1 MTKADPRAKGP
12 WDFSPDTTLPRLLA
26 ANARAL
32 GDAVALREKD
42 RGIWQ
47 QTTWGQWLE
56 ITLRCTAGL
65 ESLGFVPG
73 DALLVVGD
81 NRPHLYTALV
91 AAGALRGFAM
101 PVYPDAAPDEVRHAI
116 QMSGVRFA
124 LAEDQEQV
132 DKILDLRADCPS
144 VAHVIYDDPRGLGAY
159 KAPGLLSWQQ
169 LQERGAESLQRDAA
183 LRDAL
188 IERASPDDPAA
199 FIHSSGTTGRP
210 KGVMLSQRNILSGVA
225 NAYRAKAF
233 DFGEEI
239 LAYLPMA
246 WIGDFAITVGA
257 GIALHFTIDVPERPE
272 TVLHNLREIAPTFYL
287 AAPRSWD
294 NLLTMVQVRMED
306 STRLKKALYDFFMQQ
321 AIARERALLENREPT
336 LAAKLMRPLGEWLV
350 YAPIK
355 DQLGL
360 TRLRHAFTGGEAI
373 GEDTFVFYRAL
384 GVQLRQLYG
393 QTESSAFNAMQEPAE
408 VRLHTVG
415 RPLPGVDARIADD
428 GEILIRSGSVFKA
441 YHRNDEATQAALQGG
456 WLHTG
461 DAGYLEPD
469 GHLVVLGR
477 LSEVV
482 HTAAGERYIPN
493 YIENRLKF
501 SPWVKDVAVLGKGR
515 DTLAAIVC
523 IDKEPVGHWAELRG
537 ISYMSYADLSQKP
550 EVIELVKAAIER
562 VNATL
567 PEPLKLRRF
576 VSLHK
581 EFDADDGEITRTRK
595 LRRNVVEE
603 RYAPVIDA
611 IYGGAGSVTMKA
623 QIVYETGETGVTERE
638 LRVVELLPSRQP
650 SPQPSPASG
659 RGSRHAS
666 PLPHPKAKPSASRAG
681 EGQGEGR

>member
-1 MTKADPRAKGP
+1 MARAESTMRGP
-12 WDFSPDTTLPRLLA
+12 WDFSSDTTLPRVLA
-26 ANARAL
+26 ANAKAL

-47 QTTWGQWLE
+47 QTTWAQWLE
-56 ITLRCTAGL
+56 QVLCCAAGL
-65 ESLGFVPG
+65 ESLGFVAG
-73 DALLVVGD
+73 DALLTVGD
-81 NRPHLYTALV
+81 NRPHLYTGML

-101 PVYPDAAPDEVRHAI
+101 PVYPDAAPDEVRHSI
-116 QMSGVRFA
+116 QASEVRFV

-132 DKILDLRADCPS
+132 DKILDLRESCPS
-144 VAHVIYDDPRGLGAY
+144 ILHVVYDDPRGLGSY
-159 KAPGLLSWQQ
+159 QSPGLLSWTK
-169 LQERGAESLQRDAA
+169 LQELGAERLQREPA
-183 LRDAL
+183 LRQQL
-188 IERASPDDPAA
+188 IERAAPDDPAA

-210 KGVMLSQRNILSGVA
+210 KGVVLSQRNILSGVA
-225 NAYRAKAF
+225 NAHRAKAF

-246 WIGDFAITVGA
+246 WVGDFAFTLGA
-257 GIALHFTIDVPERPE
+257 GIALHFTINVPESPE
-272 TVLHNLREIAPTFYL
+272 TVLQDLREIAPTFYL

-321 AIARERALLENREPT
+321 AVSRERVLLEGREPST
-336 LAAKLMRPLGEWLV
+336 AQKLMRPLGEWLV
-350 YAPIK
+350 YGPIK

-360 TRLRHAFTGGEAI
+360 TRVQHAFTGGEAI

-393 QTESSAFNAMQEPAE
+393 QTESSAFNAMQEPGE

-415 RPLPGVDARIADD
+415 RPLPGVEARIADN
-428 GEILIRSGSVFKA
+428 GEIQVRSGSVFRG
-441 YHRNDEATQAALQGG
+441 YHRNDEATREALQDG

-482 HTAAGERYIPN
+482 HTAQGERYIPN

-501 SPWVKDVAVLGKGR
+501 SPWIKDVAVLGKGR
-515 DTLAAIVC
+515 ERLSAIVC

-550 EVIELVKAAIER
+550 EVIELVKAAVQR

-567 PEPLKLRRF
+567 PDALKLRHF

-603 RYAPVIDA
+603 RYAPIIDA
-611 IYGGAGSVTMKA
+611 IYAGQATVAMKA

-638 LRVVELLPSRQP
+638 LRIVEV
-650 SPQPSPASG
+650 
-659 RGSRHAS
+659 
-666 PLPHPKAKPSASRAG
+666 
-681 EGQGEGR
+681 

>member
-1 MTKADPRAKGP
+1 MPRVDARTPGP
-12 WDFSPDTTLPRLLA
+12 WDFSGETTLPRLLA
-26 ANARAL
+26 ANAQAL

-47 QTTWGQWLE
+47 QTTWGQWLDE
-56 ITLRCTAGL
+56 VLSCAAAL
-65 ESLGFVPG
+65 EALGFAPG

-81 NRPHLYTALV
+81 NRPHLYTGLL
-91 AAGALRGFAM
+91 AAGALRGHAM
-101 PVYPDAAPDEVRHAI
+101 PVYPDAAPDEVKHAI
-116 QMSGVRFA
+116 QNAAVRFV

-132 DKILDLRADCPS
+132 DKVLDLREVCPS
-144 VAHVIYDDPRGLGAY
+144 IEHVVYDEPRGLNAY
-159 KAPGLLSWQQ
+159 QAPGLLSWTR
-169 LQERGAESLQRDAA
+169 LQEQGAERLQREPA
-183 LRDAL
+183 LRQAL
-188 IERASPDDPAA
+188 IERCSPDDPAA

-210 KGVMLSQRNILSGVA
+210 KGVVLSQRNILSGVA
-225 NAYRAKAF
+225 AAHRARAF

-246 WIGDFAITVGA
+246 WVGDFAFTLGA
-257 GIALHFTIDVPERPE
+257 GIALHFTINVPESPE
-272 TVLHNLREIAPTFYL
+272 TVLHDLREIAPTFYL

-306 STRLKKALYDFFMQQ
+306 STPLKKALYDRFMQQ
-321 AIARERALLENREPT
+321 AIARERGLLEGRQPT
-336 LAAKLMRPLGEWLV
+336 AMQKLMRHIGEWLV
-350 YAPIK
+350 YGPIK

-360 TRLRHAFTGGEAI
+360 TRVAHAFTGGEAI

-393 QTESSAFNAMQEPAE
+393 QTESSAFNAMQEPGE

-415 RPLPGVDARIADD
+415 RPLPGVETRIADD
-428 GEILIRSGSVFKA
+428 GEILVRSGSVFGG
-441 YHRNDEATQAALQGG
+441 YFRNDEATQASLRDG

-482 HTAAGERYIPN
+482 HTAQGERYIPN

-515 DTLAAIVC
+515 DFLSAIVC

-537 ISYMSYADLSQKP
+537 ISYMSYADLSQKA
-550 EVIELVKAAIER
+550 EVIELVKAAVER

-567 PEPLKLRRF
+567 PEGLKLRHF

-603 RYAPVIDA
+603 RYAPIIEA
-611 IYGGAGSVTMKA
+611 IYAGQANVTMRA

-638 LRVVELLPSRQP
+638 LRIVGV
-650 SPQPSPASG
+650 
-659 RGSRHAS
+659 
-666 PLPHPKAKPSASRAG
+666 
-681 EGQGEGR
+681 